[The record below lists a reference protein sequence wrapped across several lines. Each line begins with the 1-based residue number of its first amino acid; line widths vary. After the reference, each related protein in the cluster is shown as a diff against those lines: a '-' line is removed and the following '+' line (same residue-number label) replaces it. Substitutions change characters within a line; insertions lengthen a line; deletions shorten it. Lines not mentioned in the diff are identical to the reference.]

1 MLNSSCEMSRWL
13 KRDWFGSGGREEEV
27 GAGDQVFRRDREVG
41 NRGRGGAFG
50 SIVIDIVH
58 N

>member
-13 KRDWFGSGGREEEV
+13 KRDWCGGGGREEV

-50 SIVIDIVH
+50 TMVVDIVH